1 MNDQTEAEVLGLDR
15 LVSVYIKLRD
25 QKNEL
30 RRELEEKEAEL
41 DNKMNVVKEALLEH
55 CKTTGAESVRTA
67 AGTFYRSIKS
77 KYWTSDWDAMNKFI
91 LDNNAVD
98 LLEKRLHQT
107 NMRTFLEE
115 NPDKLPP
122 GLNVESEYTIT
133 IRRK

>member
-41 DNKMNVVKEALLEH
+41 DNKMNVVKKALLEH

>member
-1 MNDQTEAEVLGLDR
+1 MNDKTEAEALGLDK

-25 QKNEL
+25 QKTQI

-41 DNKMNVVKEALLEH
+41 DGKMNVVKEALLEH
-55 CKTTGAESVRTA
+55 CKATGAESVRTA
-67 AGTFYRSIKS
+67 EGTFYRSIKS

-91 LDNNAVD
+91 LENNAVD
-98 LLEKRLHQT
+98 LLEKRLHQS

-115 NPDKLPP
+115 NPEKLPP

>member
-1 MNDQTEAEVLGLDR
+1 MNDKTEAEALGLDK

-25 QKNEL
+25 QKTQI

-41 DNKMNVVKEALLEH
+41 DGKMNVVKEALLEH
-55 CKTTGAESVRTA
+55 CKATGAESVRTA

-91 LDNNAVD
+91 LENNAVD

-115 NPDKLPP
+115 NPEKLPP